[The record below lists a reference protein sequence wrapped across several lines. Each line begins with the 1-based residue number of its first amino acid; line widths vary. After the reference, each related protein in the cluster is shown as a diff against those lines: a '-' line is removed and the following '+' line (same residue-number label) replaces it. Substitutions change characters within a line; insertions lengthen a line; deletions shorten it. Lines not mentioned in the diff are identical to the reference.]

1 MDCRRLRSG
10 QTIGRPKYKVN
21 INGRGEMMRKSAR
34 IRMETAMR
42 WILLLGFST
51 CYVSQVSAQSD
62 TIQTNVPALKNVYA
76 HDFTI
81 GCLLSYRNIGL
92 PDDPPVPGQSPVV
105 TPNGGYLIK
114 FHMNCMSPGN
124 NMKPQYTVDIAA
136 SAAAYSAA
144 TSSPDKD
151 SIDTHPVVRFN
162 GDLIAQ
168 LNWAQRQGFTFRG
181 HTLVWHNQTPA
192 TFFLSGYT
200 TGGARLSKQKMT
212 DRMENYIKEIIRL
225 VHGRWPGMLSA
236 IDVVNE
242 AVNDNGTFRTSGND
256 WYTTFGDSTY
266 VMKAFQFARQYTV
279 QYGEPQIKLY
289 YNDYNTEFPA
299 KADEIVRLCTP
310 IYQAGYLDGIG
321 MQEHNN
327 NSTPTAQTFIAS
339 YNKFFPICSEM
350 AVTELDVATG
360 SGSPSAAV
368 LATQADQYGMLF
380 KCFVER
386 SYRSG
391 RGKIINVSKDGLN
404 DAYTFQANQSSSLW
418 DALNKCKPSFFA
430 VADVGMNYNSLD
442 SLIAHGDS
450 LQQDDYTPSSW
461 SVFAAA
467 LASGKNV
474 RSQNFSNATSADTA
488 LGLARDALRNAIAG
502 LQRNPS
508 VVNGNSGEAPEVF
521 ALSQNYP
528 NPFNPTTVIRYQIP
542 VASDVKLAVYDVLG
556 REVSVLVNEKKAPGS
571 YEARFDG
578 SGLSSGVYLYRLVAG
593 SFALSRKLVLM
604 K

>member
-1 MDCRRLRSG
+1 
-10 QTIGRPKYKVN
+10 
-21 INGRGEMMRKSAR
+21 
-34 IRMETAMR
+34 
-42 WILLLGFST
+42 
-51 CYVSQVSAQSD
+51 
-62 TIQTNVPALKNVYA
+62 
-76 HDFTI
+76 
-81 GCLLSYRNIGL
+81 
-92 PDDPPVPGQSPVV
+92 
-105 TPNGGYLIK
+105 
-114 FHMNCMSPGN
+114 
-124 NMKPQYTVDIAA
+124 
-136 SAAAYSAA
+136 
-144 TSSPDKD
+144 
-151 SIDTHPVVRFN
+151 
-162 GDLIAQ
+162 
-168 LNWAQRQGFTFRG
+168 
-181 HTLVWHNQTPA
+181 
-192 TFFLSGYT
+192 
-200 TGGARLSKQKMT
+200 
-212 DRMENYIKEIIRL
+212 
-225 VHGRWPGMLSA
+225 MLSA

-299 KADEIVRLCTP
+299 KADEIVRLCSP
-310 IYQAGYLDGIG
+310 IFQAGYLDGIG

-327 NSTPTAQTFIAS
+327 NSTPTAQTFTAS

-350 AVTELDVATG
+350 AVTVLDVATG

-528 NPFNPTTVIRYQIP
+528 NPFNPTTTFAYDIP
-542 VASDVKLAVYDVLG
+542 THSQVRLTVYDITG
-556 REVSVLVNEKKAPGS
+556 
-571 YEARFDG
+571 
-578 SGLSSGVYLYRLVAG
+578 RLVAELFNG
-593 SFALSRKLVLM
+593 VREPGHYVQVWNAANVASGMYLLRIEADRFSATRKMLLLR
-604 K
+604 